1 MIVEFVE
8 TKKGG
13 NNGTIST
20 KRKGD
25 SLFSRDRSKARMC
38 GRSRGAINLANT
50 LIVVLLLK

>member
-1 MIVEFVE
+1 MIVGFVE
-8 TKKGG
+8 TKEGG

-20 KRKGD
+20 KHKGD

-38 GRSRGAINLANT
+38 GRSPGAINLANT